1 LRPVTGTDPKPSRRR
16 ALLLCGLLALALPLA
31 AVAQTSQAAPV
42 QAAPT
47 QEPTA
52 PVPPASVPDATRG
65 GAPPPP
71 AGPSGAPETPVPPPT
86 APPAVPPASPSA
98 PPAGRYVVRP
108 VRLPAP
114 PVIDGKLDD
123 AVWREAAKLGSF
135 TQINPTEGAP
145 ASEPTE
151 VFLGYDADNLYIG
164 ARCHD
169 DEPSKVFATGLTR
182 DAEIAYDDYL
192 QLVFDTFRDGR
203 SGFLFSTNAAGV
215 KVDGLV
221 RNEGEEINYNWD
233 AVWTVKA
240 SRDSGGW
247 SMEMAIPW
255 RSLRF
260 PNREQQDWGFNVER
274 FVSRK
279 QEQSDWKPMKRDYG
293 FYASY
298 KVSQYGELTGLE
310 GALQGSR
317 FHFAPYLL
325 ARAQEPQNDDSRSTY
340 GRVGGDVKVNVTSDL
355 VADLT
360 YRTDFS
366 ETEADEE
373 TVNLSR
379 SPLLIPEKR
388 AFFLEGAS
396 LFYFGDRPEPH
407 HPADENFLFFSRQI
421 GLTPDGRAEIPIEG
435 GVKLTGHEGRYDVG
449 VLSIQTDAVHGSDGY
464 GGRIDEP
471 RTTYSVLRLKRT
483 IGESSS
489 FGVLG
494 ISKDATGDQNRVGGL
509 DWDVSLGPNLRNG
522 GYFAKSSTPG
532 FSGEDWTGSTDFFYD
547 SRNLRF
553 HYVYTEVG
561 QNFNDELGY
570 IQRLGVRQY
579 RGDNNLTFWPDT
591 GPFRQWWMTY
601 NLDYIEDRDTNEVQ
615 SRIHNVQVSGYFRNA
630 AGLAYKYY
638 DDLEV
643 LTAPLEIK
651 RGLFIPA
658 GSYHF
663 GNSFFGFQTDY
674 TKPLGAAGRLAWGDY
689 YDGHF
694 FQYFGF
700 VSYRPLPGLFADAT
714 YQETK
719 VTLREGSFTTDIL
732 LAEANYAF
740 SPEFSVRAW
749 VQWNRGA
756 NLESKLIFDWQLRP
770 DTRLFVVYQ
779 DLKTYVDFFDPRQ
792 PVFGTPGRSL
802 TVKTVFLF

>member
-1 LRPVTGTDPKPSRRR
+1 LRLVTGASRPAHRW
-16 ALLLCGLLALALPLA
+16 AFLLCALLALVSPLA
-31 AVAQTSQAAPV
+31 ALAQTSQAAPV
-42 QAAPT
+42 QSAPT

-52 PVPPASVPDATRG
+52 PVPPATVPDATRG

-71 AGPSGAPETPVPPPT
+71 ASAAPETPVPPPA
-86 APPAVPPASPSA
+86 APPASSSA
-98 PPAGRYVVRP
+98 PPAGQYVVRP
-108 VRLPAP
+108 VRLSSA

-151 VFLGYDADNLYIG
+151 VFLGYDENNLYIG
-164 ARCHD
+164 ARCYD
-169 DEPSKVFATGLTR
+169 DEPRKVFATGLTR
-182 DAEIAYDDYL
+182 DAEIIYDDYL
-192 QLVFDTFRDGR
+192 QVVFDTFRDGR
-203 SGFLFSTNAAGV
+203 SGFLFATNAAGV

-221 RNEGEEINYNWD
+221 RNEGEELNYNWD
-233 AVWTVKA
+233 AVWTVR
-240 SRDSGGW
+240 STRDSGGW
-247 SMEMAIPW
+247 SVEMAIPW

-260 PNREQQDWGFNVER
+260 PNRSEQDWGFNVER

-298 KVSQYGELTGLE
+298 KVSQYGELVGLE
-310 GALQGSR
+310 GARQGSR
-317 FHFAPYLL
+317 FHFSPYLL
-325 ARAQEPQNDDSRSTY
+325 ARAQEPQNDGSRSTI

-360 YRTDFS
+360 YHTDFS
-366 ETEADEE
+366 ETEADEAN
-373 TVNLSR
+373 VNLSR

-396 LFYFGDRPEPH
+396 LFYVGDRPEPQ
-407 HPADENFLFFSRQI
+407 HPSDENFLFFSRQI
-421 GLTPDGRAEIPIEG
+421 GITPDGRAQIPILG
-435 GVKLTGHEGRYDVG
+435 GVKLTGHQGDYDIG
-449 VLSIQTDAVHGSDGY
+449 ALSLQTEAVRGPDGY

-471 RTTYSVLRLKRT
+471 RTTYSVLRLKREV
-483 IGESSS
+483 GDSSS
-489 FGVLG
+489 FGVMG
-494 ISKDATGDQNRVGGL
+494 ISKDAAGDQNRVGAL
-509 DWDVSLGPNLRNG
+509 DWDVSLTPNLRNG
-522 GYFAKSSTPG
+522 GYLAKSSTPG
-532 FSGEDWTGSTDFFYD
+532 VSGDDWNGSTDFYWD

-553 HYVYTEVG
+553 HYVYTDIG
-561 QNFNDELGY
+561 RNFNDEVGY

-579 RGDNNLTFWPDT
+579 RADNNVILWPER
-591 GPFRQWWMTY
+591 GPFRQAWFTY
-601 NLDYIEDRDTNEVQ
+601 NLDYIADRDTSQ
-615 SRIHNVQVSGYFRNA
+615 IQTRINNLQANAYFRNA
-630 AGLAYKYY
+630 AGISGKLY

-643 LTAPLEIK
+643 LTVPLEIK

-663 GNSFFGFQTDY
+663 GNYFVGFQTDY
-674 TKPLGAAGRLAWGDY
+674 TKPLGGAGRLAWGDY

-694 FQYFGF
+694 LQYFYF
-700 VSYRPLPGLFADAT
+700 VSYRPLPGLFVDGI

-719 VTLREGSFTTDIL
+719 VDLREGSFTTDIL
-732 LAEANYAF
+732 LGEANYSF
-740 SPEFSVRAW
+740 SPELSVRTW
-749 VQWNRGA
+749 VQWTRGA
-756 NLESKLIFDWQLRP
+756 NLESKLILDWEFRP
-770 DTRLFVVYQ
+770 DSRLYVVYQ